1 MFDDLNIESD
11 FYSDPQ
17 IKILFKKQLEDKV
30 PSKHMWACVLLV
42 HPKSKFSD
50 LDQPTAKQI
59 IYKDYLE
66 LDDTFKWEDY
76 VSIIS
81 KIIEYLPTAPE
92 RFLATWKKKLAEI
105 NSFLNSKP
113 YNEDSYEMLSRIM
126 KEFHPMMKQYREIE
140 KEYQKE
146 AELATRGGVTE
157 SLSEKGII

>member
-1 MFDDLNIESD
+1 MFDSLDVTTD
-11 FYSDPQ
+11 FFSDPQ
-17 IKILFKKQLEDKV
+17 AKILFKKEYDSKV
-30 PSKHMWACVLLV
+30 PSKHMWSLVLLV

-50 LDQPTAKQI
+50 LDEPAAKAI
-59 IYKDYLE
+59 IFKDYL
-66 LDDTFKWEDY
+66 DSDKTFKWESHTDT
-76 VSIIS
+76 IS

-113 YNEDSYEMLSRIM
+113 YDENTYEMLSKIM

-146 AELATRGGVTE
+146 TELTTRGGVAE

>member
-1 MFDDLNIESD
+1 MFDSFDINSD

-17 IKILFKKQLEDKV
+17 VKLLFKNEYTAKI
-30 PSKHMWACVLLV
+30 PSKHMWALALLV

-50 LDQPTAKQI
+50 LDTTTAKDI
-59 IYKDYLE
+59 IYKDYLNS
-66 LDDTFKWEDY
+66 DKDFKWDNY
-76 VSIIS
+76 KDVIS
-81 KIIEYLPTAPE
+81 KIIENLPTAPE
-92 RFLATWKKKLAEI
+92 RFLATWKKKLSEI

-113 YNEDSYEMLSRIM
+113 YDETTYEMLSKIM

-146 AELATRGGVTE
+146 TELATRGGVEE

>member
-1 MFDDLNIESD
+1 MVDGLNIESD

-17 IKILFKKQLEDKV
+17 TKILFKKEYDAKI
-30 PSKHMWACVLLV
+30 PSKHMWALTLLV

-50 LDQPTAKQI
+50 LDQPAAREI
-59 IYKDYLE
+59 IFKDYL
-66 LDDTFKWEDY
+66 LSDTKFDWDKYTDT
-76 VSIIS
+76 IS

-105 NSFLNSKP
+105 NSFLNAKP
-113 YNEDSYEMLSRIM
+113 YNETTYEMLSKIM

-146 AELATRGGVTE
+146 AEQNTRGGISE
-157 SLSEKGII
+157 SLTEKGII

>member
-1 MFDDLNIESD
+1 MLESLDIMSD
-11 FYSDPQ
+11 FYADPQ
-17 IKILFKKQLEDKV
+17 MKILFKKEYDSKV
-30 PSKHMWACVLLV
+30 PSKHMWALVLLI

-50 LDQPTAKQI
+50 LEKETAEI
-59 IYKDYLE
+59 LIYKDYLAS
-66 LDDTFKWEDY
+66 DSKFKWDNY
-76 VSIIS
+76 KDTIS

-92 RFLATWKKKLAEI
+92 RFLATWKKKLSEI

-113 YNEDSYEMLSRIM
+113 YDETSYEMLSKIM

-146 AELATRGGVTE
+146 TELATRGGVAE

>member
-1 MFDDLNIESD
+1 MIDSFDITTD

-17 IKILFKKQLEDKV
+17 TKLLFKKEYDSKI
-30 PSKHMWACVLLV
+30 PSKHMWALALLV

-50 LDQPTAKQI
+50 LDTDTAKTL
-59 IYKDYLE
+59 IYKDYLNS
-66 LDDTFKWEDY
+66 DPKFKWDDY
-76 VSIIS
+76 KDVTS

-92 RFLATWKKKLAEI
+92 RFLATWKKKLSEI

-113 YNEDSYEMLSRIM
+113 YDENTYEMLSKIM

-146 AELATRGGVTE
+146 TELSTRGGVEE

>member
-1 MFDDLNIESD
+1 MLDDLTIESD
-11 FYSDPQ
+11 FYSNPQ
-17 IKILFKKQLEDKV
+17 IKILFAKELKDKV
-30 PSKHMWACVLLV
+30 PSKHMWALTLLV

-50 LDQPTAKQI
+50 LDQPLAKNI
-59 IYKDYLE
+59 IYKDFLLE
-66 LDDTFKWEDY
+66 DKKFKWEDY
-76 VSIIS
+76 TSTIS

-113 YNEDSYEMLSRIM
+113 YNETTYEMLSKIM

-146 AELATRGGVTE
+146 TELATRGGVAE

>member
-1 MFDDLNIESD
+1 MIQDFNIEDD
-11 FYSDPQ
+11 FYADPQ
-17 IKILFKKQLEDKV
+17 AKLLFKEEHDKKI
-30 PSKHMWACVLLV
+30 PSKHMWALTLLV

-50 LDQPTAKQI
+50 LDGPAAKSI
-59 IYKDYLE
+59 IHKDYLE
-66 LDDTFKWEDY
+66 SDTKFKWENHADT
-76 VSIIS
+76 II
-81 KIIEYLPTAPE
+81 KIIDSLPTAPE

-113 YNEDSYEMLSRIM
+113 YDETTYEMLSRIM

-146 AELATRGGVTE
+146 TELSTRGGVAE

>member
-1 MFDDLNIESD
+1 MFDVLDIGSD

-17 IKILFKKQLEDKV
+17 SKVLFKKEYSSKV
-30 PSKHMWACVLLV
+30 PSKHMWALILLV

-50 LDQPTAKQI
+50 LEQDAAKII
-59 IYKDYLE
+59 IYKDYLN
-66 LDDTFKWEDY
+66 LDKTFKWENYTD
-76 VSIIS
+76 VLS

-113 YNEDSYEMLSRIM
+113 YDETTYEMLSKIM

-146 AELATRGGVTE
+146 TELSTRGGVTE

>member
-1 MFDDLNIESD
+1 MFDSLDVTTD
-11 FYSDPQ
+11 FFSDPQ
-17 IKILFKKQLEDKV
+17 AKILFRKEYDAEV
-30 PSKHMWACVLLV
+30 PSKHMWSLVLLV

-50 LDQPTAKQI
+50 LDEPAAKAI
-59 IYKDYLE
+59 IFKDYL
-66 LDDTFKWEDY
+66 DSDKTFKWENHTDT
-76 VSIIS
+76 IS

-113 YNEDSYEMLSRIM
+113 YDENTYEMLSKIM

-146 AELATRGGVTE
+146 TELTTRGGVAE